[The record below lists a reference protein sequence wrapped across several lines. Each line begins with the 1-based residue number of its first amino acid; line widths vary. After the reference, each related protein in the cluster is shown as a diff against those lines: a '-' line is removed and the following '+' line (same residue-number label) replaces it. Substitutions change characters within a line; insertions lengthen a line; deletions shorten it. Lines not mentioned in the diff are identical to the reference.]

1 MVCGMRRDGS
11 TWLMVVVDRPLV
23 PWWSWMGCWDAATH
37 GCCSAAMCWSSRWPV
52 QFSIHRLVCLGCTG
66 CMPKDSA
73 GVHFYS
79 LGWNLYVQ
87 RTEQSIQ
94 PRFTTIFLSMC
105 TCRHLRCVEK
115 NKTWVGK
122 NTCYGSELFQIWLK
136 WEKGIMYA
144 YICLAPGYRCLPPGK
159 EQLCNLEFAH
169 TDLRGTPLLIK
180 MEKGA
185 APKRRFVFF

>member
-105 TCRHLRCVEK
+105 TCRHLRC
-115 NKTWVGK
+115 GK
-122 NTCYGSELFQIWLK
+122 GKRRVVKYTCHGSELFHIWLK
-136 WEKGIMYA
+136 QKRGRMA
-144 YICLAPGYRCLPPGK
+144 YDESGVNLCAIDTSYIQYRQNYDICIHMHFIYLHKTPSGCSLLMRC
-159 EQLCNLEFAH
+159 Q
-169 TDLRGTPLLIK
+169 D
-180 MEKGA
+180 MEY
-185 APKRRFVFF
+185 